1 MPRGPQA
8 HTREGETHCH
18 FLETFREQFHI
29 LSRNCPL
36 FSVPPPPML
45 LFGQPAWKAALS
57 ENASG
62 TFFAPFSLRS
72 RSCHTLDASHVPGV
86 SHLHVAVVFPSF
98 PAQWL
103 EKTWHL
109 GKENTIFR
117 ESPED
122 FSSLRESPTP
132 RRLPSASKSSP
143 PSHPV
148 VPPRPP
154 QWYSPSAG
162 RAGGAPPGGTTQKA
176 CGGGGCRKHRL
187 FSPAAPTRLFPSW
200 LSTSGRRRAPG
211 PPTPRVHLEDSGQ
224 PPPLR
229 HQHLVFLLPPIQ
241 ALADS
246 LVLPRTKALDLVLV
260 LARGLELAWVLGWE
274 LG

>member
-1 MPRGPQA
+1 
-8 HTREGETHCH
+8 
-18 FLETFREQFHI
+18 
-29 LSRNCPL
+29 
-36 FSVPPPPML
+36 ML
-45 LFGQPAWKAALS
+45 LSGQPAWKAALS
-57 ENASG
+57 ENTSG

-98 PAQWL
+98 PGQWL
-103 EKTWHL
+103 ERTWHL
-109 GKENTIFR
+109 GKENTLFR

-122 FSSLRESPTP
+122 FSPLRESPTP
-132 RRLPSASKSSP
+132 KSFPSASKSSP

-211 PPTPRVHLEDSGQ
+211 PPTPRVSEWGKAAAGSFPVSLLPSRPPLTS
-224 PPPLR
+224 PPPRAQPANGRAPPWGGRWGAARSRPGLKILR
-229 HQHLVFLLPPIQ
+229 GEKLSAGSPPRCRP
-241 ALADS
+241 
-246 LVLPRTKALDLVLV
+246 V
-260 LARGLELAWVLGWE
+260 GG
-274 LG
+274 